1 MNDSVLVGAL
11 RARDPGALAA
21 LYDTYAGSIY
31 RYCWSMVGTPDAA
44 QVALRD
50 TLIAAEAH
58 IRELADP
65 DRLEV
70 WLYALAR
77 GECVRRNLTM
87 GIDPMV
93 AGPVLAGADDADLR
107 VMAWNATQSLSPK
120 DREVLELTCRHGLTV
135 ADLAAVLRV
144 TVKTAGALYE
154 LARERLRDV
163 VTAEVLVRKGPY
175 DCVSRAQMSTGFS
188 GELTSETRERVI
200 RHVNR
205 CDICAPHRVRQVSAG
220 KVFELLPVVALPKT
234 LRVRVMSCF
243 VDPEL
248 VPYRRYVA
256 RRVGLLDAAG
266 FPADGIRRKY
276 RRPYAMAG
284 AAAAVAAVAAI
295 ALIFPY
301 LAGRPDEVIVGIASG
316 TPSAAVEPP
325 GIRLPWDPEP
335 NETPMTLEP
344 IDERVSAYPV
354 GSVGSR
360 GPMTVTRPV
369 FEIDRSTPAGS
380 GPADRPSVNS
390 PRPTGKPDGGPVEP
404 GGRPDG
410 GPVGPGGGPDAPVV
424 TPVEP
429 PRPNGPDSPVWPT
442 LPGPSR
448 AGSPDRHH
456 QPRDHQGRRSA
467 PHRCVSTP
475 KPSNPHS
482 GPSNLGSWGS
492 HPHRRGSKPVSTA
505 PRPVPANPAP
515 RRPRNPAPKNPSPRT
530 EIPKSPIP
538 RNPAPRTE
546 TPKDPIPK
554 NPAPAN
560 PNPNPRAHLPHSH
573 GKPKPAAPAPDPAP
587 ANPNPNPNPQP
598 PTRSDPPASPGQPTT
613 APAEQPSSASGP
625 KPMA

>member
-1 MNDSVLVGAL
+1 MNDSVLVEAL

-21 LYDTYAGSIY
+21 LYDTYAESIY
-31 RYCWSMVGTPDAA
+31 RYCWSMVGTSDAA

-58 IRELADP
+58 VRELADP

-301 LAGRPDEVIVGIASG
+301 LAGRPGEVIVGTASG

-369 FEIDRSTPAGS
+369 FEIDRSTRGFWP
-380 GPADRPSVNS
+380 
-390 PRPTGKPDGGPVEP
+390 
-404 GGRPDG
+404 GRPA
-410 GPVGPGGGPDAPVV
+410 VR
-424 TPVEP
+424 E
-429 PRPNGPDSPVWPT
+429 T
-442 LPGPSR
+442 LPGP
-448 AGSPDRHH
+448 
-456 QPRDHQGRRSA
+456 
-467 PHRCVSTP
+467 
-475 KPSNPHS
+475 
-482 GPSNLGSWGS
+482 
-492 HPHRRGSKPVSTA
+492 
-505 PRPVPANPAP
+505 
-515 RRPRNPAPKNPSPRT
+515 
-530 EIPKSPIP
+530 
-538 RNPAPRTE
+538 
-546 TPKDPIPK
+546 
-554 NPAPAN
+554 
-560 PNPNPRAHLPHSH
+560 
-573 GKPKPAAPAPDPAP
+573 
-587 ANPNPNPNPQP
+587 
-598 PTRSDPPASPGQPTT
+598 PASRT
-613 APAEQPSSASGP
+613 AGRTGRTGWQAGRTGGDTRGAAQAQWSG
-625 KPMA
+625 

>member
-1 MNDSVLVGAL
+1 
-11 RARDPGALAA
+11 
-21 LYDTYAGSIY
+21 
-31 RYCWSMVGTPDAA
+31 
-44 QVALRD
+44 
-50 TLIAAEAH
+50 
-58 IRELADP
+58 
-65 DRLEV
+65 
-70 WLYALAR
+70 
-77 GECVRRNLTM
+77 M
-87 GIDPMV
+87 GIDPV
-93 AGPVLAGADDADLR
+93 LAGPVLVGADDADLR

-120 DREVLELTCRHGLTV
+120 DREVLELTCRHGLAV

-243 VDPEL
+243 ADPEL

-344 IDERVSAYPV
+344 IDEGVPAYPV

-390 PRPTGKPDGGPVEP
+390 PRPTGKPDGGPVRP
-404 GGRPDG
+404 GGR
-410 GPVGPGGGPDAPVV
+410 PDAPVV

-448 AGSPDRHH
+448 TGSPDRHH
-456 QPRDHQGRRSA
+456 QPRDHQG
-467 PHRCVSTP
+467 HRP
-475 KPSNPHS
+475 
-482 GPSNLGSWGS
+482 
-492 HPHRRGSKPVSTA
+492 
-505 PRPVPANPAP
+505 
-515 RRPRNPAPKNPSPRT
+515 
-530 EIPKSPIP
+530 
-538 RNPAPRTE
+538 
-546 TPKDPIPK
+546 
-554 NPAPAN
+554 
-560 PNPNPRAHLPHSH
+560 
-573 GKPKPAAPAPDPAP
+573 PAAA
-587 ANPNPNPNPQP
+587 
-598 PTRSDPPASPGQPTT
+598 
-613 APAEQPSSASGP
+613 
-625 KPMA
+625 